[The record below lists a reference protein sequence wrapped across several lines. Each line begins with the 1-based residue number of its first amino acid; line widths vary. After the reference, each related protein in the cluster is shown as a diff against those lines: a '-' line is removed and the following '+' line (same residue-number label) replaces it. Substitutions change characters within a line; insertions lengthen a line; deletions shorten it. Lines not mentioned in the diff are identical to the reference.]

1 MSPPRLTSGLP
12 KWTRPTAKLSN
23 GAKSASALS
32 APRRSYARGS
42 SRHRF
47 CIALL
52 FGVLSGQALA
62 AASLPELV
70 ELGQRDA
77 ALRALEDGA
86 EVDARGPDGATALI
100 WAAHRGD
107 RELVVA
113 LLERGANPELANDY
127 GVTALAAAA
136 VEADPAIIG
145 ALLEAGADVD
155 SPNAEGQTALMV
167 VARTGRVDAA
177 KLLLERGALVNAHE
191 TFGGQ
196 TALMWAAAQN
206 QPAMIR
212 LLIEHGAAV
221 DARGAAHDWER
232 RVTAEPRIKIMQ
244 TGGFTPLLYAAR
256 EGCIACVAPLVAGG
270 ADVDLSDPY
279 GMTPL
284 VLALYNRQFDTAVEL
299 IERGAD
305 IQQWDWWGR
314 SPLYLAIELN
324 EIPDSRRGDLPAL
337 DKNTGLDVARLLLAR
352 GANVN
357 MRLKH
362 QPPLR
367 NEPGDRGF
375 TDGSPDVLVVS
386 PGATALHVAAKAS
399 DDEAVALLLE
409 HGANVKAA
417 NVFGITPFMAA
428 AGVGHWYGVFREFP
442 TIGRYKTG
450 ADAVATMKL
459 LLAAGANPS
468 GRTTELS
475 IGFQRPRVAG
485 LTAAHGAAFQ
495 GWNEVIEY
503 LHELGLPLDTK
514 QTSAD
519 GATPRDVAIAEE
531 HPETAALIERLL
543 AE

>member
-1 MSPPRLTSGLP
+1 MLARSSARGTRYTSS
-12 KWTRPTAKLSN
+12 WRQAF
-23 GAKSASALS
+23 LS
-32 APRRSYARGS
+32 A
-42 SRHRF
+42 
-47 CIALL
+47 IL
-52 FGVLSGQALA
+52 FAFAGTCA
-62 AASLPELV
+62 AAESTLPELV
-70 ELGQRDA
+70 ELGQREA
-77 ALRALEDGA
+77 ALRALGDGA
-86 EVDARGPDGATALI
+86 DVDARGPDGATALL
-100 WAAHRGD
+100 WAAHKGD
-107 RELVVA
+107 RELVKA
-113 LLERGANPELANDY
+113 LLERDANPDAANDY
-127 GVTALAAAA
+127 GVTPLAAAA
-136 VEADPAIIG
+136 VEADAEIIG
-145 ALLEAGADVD
+145 ALLEVGADVEAAN
-155 SPNAEGQTALMV
+155 PEGQTALMV
-167 VARTGRVDAA
+167 VARTGRVEAA
-177 KLLLERGALVNAHE
+177 RLLLEHGANVNAHE
-191 TFGGQ
+191 SFGGQ
-196 TALMWAAAQN
+196 TALMWAAAQKH
-206 QPAMIR
+206 PDMIR
-212 LLIEHGAAV
+212 LLVENGADV
-221 DARGAAHDWER
+221 DARGLAHDWER

-256 EGCIACVAPLVAGG
+256 EGCVACVEPLVAGG
-270 ADVDLSDPY
+270 ADIDLSDPY

-284 VLALYNRQFDTAVEL
+284 VLALYNRQFDTAVAL
-299 IERGAD
+299 IESGAD
-305 IQQWDWWGR
+305 IEQWDWWGR

-324 EIPDSRRGDLPAL
+324 RIPDSRRNDLPAL
-337 DKNTGLDVARLLLAR
+337 DTNTGLDVARLLLER

-399 DDEAVALLLE
+399 DDDAVKLLLE
-409 HGANVKAA
+409 HGANVQVA
-417 NVFGITPFMAA
+417 NVFGITPVMAA

-459 LLAAGANPS
+459 LLAAGATLD

-495 GWNEVIEY
+495 GWNEVIEF
-503 LHELGLPLDTK
+503 LHEQGAPIDAK

-519 GATPRDVAIAEE
+519 GATPRDVALAEG

-543 AE
+543 AAK

>member
-1 MSPPRLTSGLP
+1 MLNIFFCAVFCFFS
-12 KWTRPTAKLSN
+12 
-23 GAKSASALS
+23 
-32 APRRSYARGS
+32 PRR
-42 SRHRF
+42 
-47 CIALL
+47 
-52 FGVLSGQALA
+52 A
-62 AASLPELV
+62 AAESLPELV
-70 ELGQRDA
+70 ELGEREA

-86 EVDARGPDGATALI
+86 DVEARGPDGATALI
-100 WAAHRGD
+100 WAAHHGD
-107 RELVVA
+107 RELVAA
-113 LLERGANPELANDY
+113 LLARDANPDAANDY
-127 GVTALAAAA
+127 GVTPLAAAA
-136 VEADPAIIG
+136 VEADAEIVG
-145 ALLEAGADVD
+145 ALLEAGADVE

-177 KLLLERGALVNAHE
+177 RLLLEHGARVNAHE
-191 TFGGQ
+191 GFGGQ
-196 TALMWAAAQN
+196 TALMWAAAQK
-206 QPAMIR
+206 QPDMIR
-212 LLIEHGAAV
+212 LLLENGAAV
-221 DARGAAHDWER
+221 DARGTAHDWER

-256 EGCIACVAPLVAGG
+256 EGCVACVEPLVAGG

-284 VLALYNRQFDTAVEL
+284 VLALYNRQFDTAVAL

-305 IQQWDWWGR
+305 VNQWDWWGR
-314 SPLYLAIELN
+314 SPLYLAVELN
-324 EIPDSRRGDLPAL
+324 LIPDSSRRDLPAR
-337 DKNTGLDVARLLLAR
+337 DQSTGLDVARLLLER

-362 QPPLR
+362 QPMLR

-399 DDEAVALLLE
+399 DDEAVTLLLAN
-409 HGANVKAA
+409 GANVHAA
-417 NVFGITPFMAA
+417 NVFGITPVMAA

-459 LLAAGANPS
+459 LLAAGATLD

-495 GWNEVIEY
+495 GWNEVIEF
-503 LHELGLPLDTK
+503 LHEQGAPIDAK

-519 GATPRDVAIAEE
+519 GSTPRDVAIAEE

>member
-1 MSPPRLTSGLP
+1 LALCFF
-12 KWTRPTAKLSN
+12 A
-23 GAKSASALS
+23 AAASA
-32 APRRSYARGS
+32 AE
-42 SRHRF
+42 
-47 CIALL
+47 
-52 FGVLSGQALA
+52 
-62 AASLPELV
+62 SLPELV

-77 ALRALEDGA
+77 VLRALEDGA
-86 EVDARGPDGATALI
+86 VVDARGPDGATALL
-100 WAAHRGD
+100 WAAHQSD
-107 RELVVA
+107 RELVAA
-113 LLERGANPELANDY
+113 LLARDANPELANDY
-127 GVTALAAAA
+127 GVTPLAAAA
-136 VEADPAIIG
+136 VEADAEIVG
-145 ALLEAGADVD
+145 ALLGAGADVE

-177 KLLLERGALVNAHE
+177 RLLLEHGANVNARE
-191 TFGGQ
+191 GFGGQ
-196 TALMWAAAQN
+196 TALMWAAAQK

-212 LLIEHGAAV
+212 LLLEHGATV
-221 DARGAAHDWER
+221 DERGAVHDWER

-256 EGCIACVAPLVAGG
+256 EGCVACVEPLVAGG

-299 IERGAD
+299 VERGAD
-305 IQQWDWWGR
+305 VNQWDWWGR

-324 EIPDSRRGDLPAL
+324 RIPDSRRGDLPAL
-337 DKNTGLDVARLLLAR
+337 DKSTGLDVARLLLAR
-352 GANVN
+352 GANVS

-399 DDEAVALLLE
+399 DDEAVTLLLE
-409 HGANVKAA
+409 HGANVDAA

-442 TIGRYKTG
+442 TIGRHKTG

-459 LLAAGANPS
+459 LLAAGAKPG
-468 GRTTELS
+468 GRTTSLS

-503 LHELGLPLDTK
+503 LHELGLPIDAK
-514 QTSAD
+514 QTSED
-519 GATPRDVAIAEE
+519 GATPRDVALAEGN
-531 HPETAALIERLL
+531 PETAALIDRLL
-543 AE
+543 GQRAPP

>member
-1 MSPPRLTSGLP
+1 VDSD
-12 KWTRPTAKLSN
+12 PTFSFFLFVLAF
-23 GAKSASALS
+23 GFASAAS
-32 APRRSYARGS
+32 
-42 SRHRF
+42 
-47 CIALL
+47 
-52 FGVLSGQALA
+52 A
-62 AASLPELV
+62 AATLPELA
-70 ELGQRDA
+70 ERGDRSAL
-77 ALRALEDGA
+77 LRALEEGSD
-86 EVDARGPDGATALI
+86 VDARGPDGATALL

-107 RELVVA
+107 VELVEE
-113 LLERGANPELANDY
+113 LLRRGANPDAVNDY
-127 GVTALAAAA
+127 GVAPLAAAA
-136 VEADPAIIG
+136 LEAEPKIIG
-145 ALLEAGADVD
+145 ALLEAGAEVEAE
-155 SPNAEGQTALMV
+155 NAEGQTALMV
-167 VARTGRVDAA
+167 VARTGRVESA
-177 KLLLERGALVNAHE
+177 KVLLEHGADVNARE
-191 TFGGQ
+191 AFGGQ
-196 TALMWAAAQN
+196 TALMWAAAQK
-206 QPAMIR
+206 QPEMIR
-212 LLIEHGAAV
+212 LLIAHGASV
-221 DARGAAHDWER
+221 DARGKAHDWER

-256 EGCIACVAPLVAGG
+256 EGCIACIEPLVTGG

-284 VLALYNRQFDTAVEL
+284 VLALYNRHFDTAVEL
-299 IERGAD
+299 VERGAD
-305 IQQWDWWGR
+305 VNRWDWWGR

-324 EIPDSRRGDLPAL
+324 RIPDSSRRDLPVL
-337 DKNTGLDVARLLLAR
+337 DEHTGLDVARLLLAR

-386 PGATALHVAAKAS
+386 PGATALHVAAKGS

-409 HGANVKAA
+409 NGANVHAA
-417 NVFGITPFMAA
+417 NVFGITPVMAA

-450 ADAVATMKL
+450 TDAVATMKL
-459 LLAAGANPS
+459 LLAAGATLD

-495 GWNEVIEY
+495 GWNEVIEF
-503 LHELGLPLDTK
+503 LHEQGAPIDAK

-519 GATPRDVAIAEE
+519 GATPRDVALAED
-531 HPETAALIERLL
+531 HPETAALIDRLL
-543 AE
+543 AEL

>member
-1 MSPPRLTSGLP
+1 VAVASLLLCALTS
-12 KWTRPTAKLSN
+12 
-23 GAKSASALS
+23 AS
-32 APRRSYARGS
+32 
-42 SRHRF
+42 F
-47 CIALL
+47 
-52 FGVLSGQALA
+52 A
-62 AASLPELV
+62 AESLPELV
-70 ELGQRDA
+70 ELGQREA

-86 EVDARGPDGATALI
+86 DVDARGPDGATALI
-100 WAAHRGD
+100 WAAHQGD
-107 RELVVA
+107 RELVAA
-113 LLERGANPELANDY
+113 LLARDANPDLANDY

-136 VEADPAIIG
+136 VEADAEIIG
-145 ALLEAGADVD
+145 ALLTAGADVE
-155 SPNAEGQTALMV
+155 SPNAEAQTALMV

-177 KLLLERGALVNAHE
+177 RLLLERGANVNARE
-191 TFGGQ
+191 SFGGQ
-196 TALMWAAAQN
+196 TALMWAAAQK

-212 LLIEHGAAV
+212 LLLE
-221 DARGAAHDWER
+221 RGASVDERGIAHDWQR

-256 EGCIACVAPLVAGG
+256 EGCVACVEPLVAGG
-270 ADVDLSDPY
+270 ADVNLSDPY

-299 IERGAD
+299 VERGAD
-305 IQQWDWWGR
+305 VNRWDWWGR

-324 EIPDSRRGDLPAL
+324 RIPDSRRNDLPAL
-337 DKNTGLDVARLLLAR
+337 DRNTGLDVARLLLAR

-399 DDEAVALLLE
+399 DDEAVTLLLE
-409 HGANVKAA
+409 HGANVDAA

-459 LLAAGANPS
+459 LLAAGANPG
-468 GRTTELS
+468 GRTNELS

-503 LHELGLPLDTK
+503 LHEIGEPIDAK
-514 QTSAD
+514 QTSQD

-531 HPETAALIERLL
+531 HPEAAALIDRLL

>member
-1 MSPPRLTSGLP
+1 M
-12 KWTRPTAKLSN
+12 
-23 GAKSASALS
+23 SASLRAYLVALIFS
-32 APRRSYARGS
+32 AVA
-42 SRHRF
+42 
-47 CIALL
+47 
-52 FGVLSGQALA
+52 GVGFATE
-62 AASLPELV
+62 SLPELV
-70 ELGQRDA
+70 ERGEAVA

-86 EVDARGPDGATALI
+86 DVDARGPDGATALI

-107 RELVVA
+107 RELVEA
-113 LLERGANPELANDY
+113 LLARGANPDAANDY
-127 GVTALAAAA
+127 GVTPLAAAA
-136 VEADPAIIG
+136 VEADAAIIA

-177 KLLLERGALVNAHE
+177 RLLLDRGARVNARE
-191 TFGGQ
+191 GFGGQ
-196 TALMWAAAQN
+196 TALMWAAAQK
-206 QPAMIR
+206 QTEMIR
-212 LLIEHGAAV
+212 LLIEHGAEV
-221 DARGAAHDWER
+221 DARGTAHEWER

-256 EGCIACVAPLVAGG
+256 EGCVPCVEPLVAGG
-270 ADVDLSDPY
+270 AEVNLSDPY

-284 VLALYNRQFDTAVEL
+284 VLALYNRQFDTAVAL
-299 IERGAD
+299 IEHGAD
-305 IQQWDWWGR
+305 VNQWDWWGR
-314 SPLYLAIELN
+314 SPVYLAIELN
-324 EIPDSRRGDLPAL
+324 RIPDSRRNDLPSL
-337 DKNTGLDVARLLLAR
+337 DEHTGLDVARLLIER

-399 DDEAVALLLE
+399 DDDAVKLLLE
-409 HGANVKAA
+409 HGANVHAA
-417 NVFGITPFMAA
+417 NVFGITPMMAA
-428 AGVGHWYGVFREFP
+428 AGVGHWYGVFREYP

-459 LLAAGANPS
+459 LLAAGATLD
-468 GRTTELS
+468 GRTTSLS

-495 GWNEVIEY
+495 GWNEVIEF
-503 LHELGLPLDTK
+503 LHERGAPIDAK
-514 QTSAD
+514 QTSPD
-519 GATPRDVAIAEE
+519 GATPRDVALAED